1 METYFSIVFKHT
13 RRKLGCN
20 HEEFARLL
28 EIDVSQL
35 ILIEEYQLFPD
46 SETLYRLDKLELQ
59 DRGILSL
66 M

>member
-1 METYFSIVFKHT
+1 METYFSIVFKHS
-13 RRKLGCN
+13 RRKLGCS
-20 HEEFARLL
+20 HDEFASLL

-46 SETLYRLDKLELQ
+46 SETLYRLEQLELQ
-59 DRGILSL
+59 DKGILSL